1 MVISKNYMNLES
13 KQSRSNPTFYVI
25 IFIGGCMSLDSK
37 LIIGKITLER
47 DKIESFDKYPFN
59 IEIVKNFHEL
69 NLTSP
74 VTFFIGENG
83 IGKST
88 FIEAIAVSLGLPPEG
103 GTENFRYETKNT
115 VSVLSNYLTIS
126 KYNKAKMKFFL
137 RAESFYNFSTEV
149 ERLVTED
156 DFSTLYDSYGGNL
169 HECSHG
175 EAFLKLVKNRF
186 TDHGL
191 YILDEPEAALS
202 PERQLSLLCLIDKLV
217 KEGSQFIIATHSPI
231 LISYRDGKILDLNNN
246 FKEVSYKES
255 DIYSLY
261 KMYLDNP
268 DGMQHRL
275 FD

>member
-1 MVISKNYMNLES
+1 
-13 KQSRSNPTFYVI
+13 
-25 IFIGGCMSLDSK
+25 MSLDSK

-88 FIEAIAVSLGLPPEG
+88 FVEAIAVSLGLPPEG

-115 VSVLSNYLTIS
+115 VSKLSNYLTIS

-156 DFSTLYDSYGGNL
+156 DFSTLYNSYGGNL